1 MNNNNMPN
9 QTTPKKPPH
18 TSNDES
24 VVVSELTYA
33 PNVVPFKIRLRNI
46 TLSVALLIYGTFGV
60 VTDNFV
66 IPGKHTVVTLYG
78 YPAWIMYGA
87 LLCLVANLT
96 AEIIDHYGIRNNEG
110 SFKKFEAFTRK
121 TGCTLF
127 ILALILYVVKHDQDY
142 VCEDSAILKTTS
154 EKIGLTA
161 VAYNRYCALHNPL
174 NAIEPLLQVAMIPST
189 YTMPVKFIVA
199 VNMNQTDI
207 VRMYWNDAKLTL
219 EYRPRQDK
227 KGMNT
232 LPSVKSRSPV
242 PVELIDV
249 SSNPV
254 VQETRHDKAAQKP

>member
-1 MNNNNMPN
+1 
-9 QTTPKKPPH
+9 
-18 TSNDES
+18 
-24 VVVSELTYA
+24 
-33 PNVVPFKIRLRNI
+33 
-46 TLSVALLIYGTFGV
+46 
-60 VTDNFV
+60 
-66 IPGKHTVVTLYG
+66 
-78 YPAWIMYGA
+78 
-87 LLCLVANLT
+87 
-96 AEIIDHYGIRNNEG
+96 
-110 SFKKFEAFTRK
+110 
-121 TGCTLF
+121 
-127 ILALILYVVKHDQDY
+127 
-142 VCEDSAILKTTS
+142 
-154 EKIGLTA
+154 
-161 VAYNRYCALHNPL
+161 
-174 NAIEPLLQVAMIPST
+174 MIPST